1 MKWHFCTKGGQLG
14 PRVNDVTSL
23 DQRRSVGA
31 PRESHDVFGAS
42 VCLPVCNIL
51 SSPPIQQSWAPQ
63 ARSEALRTPHDWI
76 LAVRWRWPCDSNTC
90 NVYIICFIYKGL
102 RYHRSLLSVW
112 GFCWIFL
119 QDIISFV
126 WLVERRWEGF
136 FHGNNC
142 GVGLEAWELARS
154 TLRTVRGWLPPTEEG
169 VKLLAIF
176 SFLLKLAMQQE
187 IDDFFTVI

>member
-1 MKWHFCTKGGQLG
+1 MTWRLWTKEGQLG
-14 PRVNDVTSL
+14 PLVNHMTFLVRL
-23 DQRRSVGA
+23 
-31 PRESHDVFGAS
+31 S
-42 VCLPVCNIL
+42 VCLFVTFYPHHQFNRAERHRREARRWEH
-51 SSPPIQQSWAPQ
+51 PMTEFWPDDTDWALP
-63 ARSEALRTPHDWI
+63 
-76 LAVRWRWPCDSNTC
+76 AVRWRWPCDSNTY

-102 RYHRSLLSVW
+102 RYHRRLLSVS
-112 GFCWIFL
+112 GICWFFL

-176 SFLLKLAMQQE
+176 SF
-187 IDDFFTVI
+187 FTVI